1 MSVECKWE
9 MQEEERCRLDVLVVC
24 YLDELSCVCDGGFLC
39 DLLLDG
45 LGLAGA
51 CWG

>member
-1 MSVECKWE
+1 MSDMVSMCVRLRDGRRVKWW
-9 MQEEERCRLDVLVVC
+9 V

-51 CWG
+51 RRGR